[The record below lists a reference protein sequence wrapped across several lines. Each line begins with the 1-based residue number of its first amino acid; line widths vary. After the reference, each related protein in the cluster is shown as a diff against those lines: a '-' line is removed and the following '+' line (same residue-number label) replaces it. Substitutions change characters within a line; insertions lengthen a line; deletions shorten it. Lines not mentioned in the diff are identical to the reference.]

1 MTTLIISSAS
11 AACAGQW
18 DGADNP
24 SRITLPLP
32 PDLGP
37 GAADARNGVCTVGA
51 APLVVNFNLPLA
63 VRLSPVVESG
73 CQPAFCAMCSVQVM
87 R

>member
-1 MTTLIISSAS
+1 MNTLIISSAS

-24 SRITLPLP
+24 SHVALSLP

-63 VRLSPVVESG
+63 VRLSPMIESG
-73 CQPAFCAMCSVQVM
+73 FQSAFCAMCSVQVM